1 MQRFPDHAHESNGAT
16 AYCIRIFRTPRKPS
30 MKKTLLTC
38 VLAAFVRS
46 ESAKWTK
53 VIRDANIKPE

>member
-1 MQRFPDHAHESNGAT
+1 
-16 AYCIRIFRTPRKPS
+16 